1 MLGTWGGQGG
11 RWGTNLI
18 VILVHSLGR
27 RSVTG
32 DGSWA
37 DSENCFCIC
46 GTRFLS
52 SLFLSL
58 TLHHSSSAYSTLLPS
73 LFLAYLSPLHFY
85 IFSLSISCS
94 FSLYLFLS
102 PYMFICL
109 FVYLSLTLSV
119 SYPSSFSFP
128 SLLLFPF
135 FILSRFIH
143 FEGGRVTYPLSL
155 YGSKPNVNQHYVTM
169 IFKFANM
176 QNTKN

>member
-73 LFLAYLSPLHFY
+73 LFLAYLSPLPFY
-85 IFSLSISCS
+85 IFSLS
-94 FSLYLFLS
+94 FS
-102 PYMFICL
+102 
-109 FVYLSLTLSV
+109 VYL
-119 SYPSSFSFP
+119 
-128 SLLLFPF
+128 LL
-135 FILSRFIH
+135 ILSLPF
-143 FEGGRVTYPLSL
+143 PLSL
-155 YGSKPNVNQHYVTM
+155 YVYLSVCLFVSHSLCLLPFLFLLSLPPSLPLLYSK
-169 IFKFANM
+169 
-176 QNTKN
+176 